1 MLKVVC
7 LAVCNAI
14 FLGRI
19 TEKWFRL
26 QAGRV
31 LWDRHAGQTLH
42 WMSSRTSPARSV
54 AILAMRTDHV
64 EPKALFKLWEP
75 YAKDKD
81 FDWGFKAYSKCR
93 RSQAADVIHMEP
105 HAT

>member
-1 MLKVVC
+1 MVPP
-7 LAVCNAI
+7 
-14 FLGRI
+14 
-19 TEKWFRL
+19 
-26 QAGRV
+26 AGGPGLV
-31 LWDRHAGQTLH
+31 GSTGQTLH

-64 EPKALFKLWEP
+64 EPKALYKLWEP
-75 YAKDKD
+75 YAKDKT

-93 RSQAADVIHMEP
+93 RSQAADVTHMEP